1 MNKTGSLRAH
11 LEAAIPQLRHRKDSL
26 LVFLDNGSLRC
37 TAAPGLSFEYQYD
50 LNVVLTDFA
59 GHPDAVMIP
68 LLAWVGIHQRELLE
82 NLDKANG
89 SIKFEAE
96 ILSNKSVDLS
106 ITLPLTERV
115 IVKKQADGTLQVTH
129 PDEPQPEPYLEA
141 RHWQLIANGEP
152 LADWESPEAPA

>member
-1 MNKTGSLRAH
+1 MNKSTSLRAH
-11 LEAAIPQLRHRKDSL
+11 LQAAVPQLRHRKDSMK
-26 LVFLDNGSLRC
+26 VFLDSGSLRC

-50 LNVVLTDFA
+50 LNVVLTDFP

-96 ILSNKSVDLS
+96 ILTNEIVDLS

-115 IVKKQADGTLQVTH
+115 IVKKQADGKLQVTH

-141 RHWQLIANGEP
+141 GHWQLIANGEP